1 MRLSLSL
8 HTPRLQHHLP
18 ISPTNVGQK
27 ARPAPPARPT
37 GVGQLCAVCG
47 ATGETNADFRKA
59 VIKSG
64 SVPIVSMDSA
74 DTAGIKTAMNSV
86 EISPVNLYVR
96 ACSVFPMS
104 VPTVRIFLPVNCLN
118 FSIKRKRHRPTGIIM

>member
-1 MRLSLSL
+1 MCKTISTFAVALLLSM
-8 HTPRLQHHLP
+8 T
-18 ISPTNVGQK
+18 TAVGQK
-27 ARPAPPARPT
+27 GTSLPT
-37 GVGQLCAVCG
+37 VQK
-47 ATGETNADFRKA
+47 NADVA
-59 VIKSG
+59 GDTLHLIGHSH
-64 SVPIVSMDSA
+64 MDMNWLWTLSETQKMSA
-74 DTAGIKTAMNSV
+74 LREATHAGITTAMNSV